1 MTPGGG
7 WVARVRIVPADDG
20 GAAAALPAA
29 APAAAAAAIGGDG
42 GVVAALAGRSAR
54 APVPISEASLRN
66 LSLGGIQRLLTKRG
80 VPIPA
85 VEQPFQVYVGI
96 AVANGIAVA
105 STAAAAAA
113 AGEAAAA
120 AAAAAGEVG
129 AAASAADG
137 ATRPQWRLEIAGG
150 KDGLPWRMEVRPPK
164 EDGYFPSAIIVSPR
178 GPIMTETAVAVAG
191 DGGRERGD
199 GSALRRMT
207 LQYR

>member
-1 MTPGGG
+1 M
-7 WVARVRIVPADDG
+7 
-20 GAAAALPAA
+20 
-29 APAAAAAAIGGDG
+29 
-42 GVVAALAGRSAR
+42 AALAGRSAR

-105 STAAAAAA
+105 STVAAAAA
-113 AGEAAAA
+113 AGEVAAAA
-120 AAAAAGEVG
+120 AASEVG

-137 ATRPQWRLEIAGG
+137 TTRPQWRLEIAGG

-164 EDGYFPSAIIVSPR
+164 EDGYSLHSPIIVSPR
-178 GPIMTETAVAVAG
+178 GPIMTTTAVAVAPG

>member
-42 GVVAALAGRSAR
+42 GVVAARVGRSAR

-105 STAAAAAA
+105 STVAAAAA
-113 AGEAAAA
+113 AGEV
-120 AAAAAGEVG
+120 AAAAGEVG

-137 ATRPQWRLEIAGG
+137 TTRPQWRLEIAGG

-164 EDGYFPSAIIVSPR
+164 EDGYSLHSPIIVSPR
-178 GPIMTETAVAVAG
+178 GPIMTTTAVAVAPG

>member
-54 APVPISEASLRN
+54 APVPISEGSLRN

-105 STAAAAAA
+105 STVAAAAAA
-113 AGEAAAA
+113 AEVA

-137 ATRPQWRLEIAGG
+137 TTRPQWRLEIAGG

-164 EDGYFPSAIIVSPR
+164 EDAYSPSTIIVSPR
-178 GPIMTETAVAVAG
+178 GPIMTTTAVAVAG